1 MTSVSATEL
10 AKLGKCEAMITP
22 RKAARKPARR
32 KKAPGVIGFSAN
44 KKNQA
49 AIDRGDAAHDRFE
62 REAQLFT
69 SQDCNHR
76 TILPNLVL
84 ALAVAACLLTLKAA
98 VAT

>member
-10 AKLGKCEAMITP
+10 AKLGKCETMVTP

-49 AIDRGDAAHDRFE
+49 A
-62 REAQLFT
+62 
-69 SQDCNHR
+69 
-76 TILPNLVL
+76 
-84 ALAVAACLLTLKAA
+84 
-98 VAT
+98 

>member
-1 MTSVSATEL
+1 MPLQSIAHYELTEKIGEGGMGEVYRATDT
-10 AKLGKCEAMITP
+10 KLKRPVAIKLLPEAVTKDTQRM
-22 RKAARKPARR
+22 A
-32 KKAPGVIGFSAN
+32 
-44 KKNQA
+44 
-49 AIDRGDAAHDRFE
+49 RFE

-84 ALAVAACLLTLKAA
+84 ALAVAAGLLTLMAA